1 MRVVFSLL
9 GLGALALALGA
20 CGPASTPLPLPADT
34 PLPSET
40 PTPTTTPVWFPPT
53 ATPTPFPTA
62 EVKPTENYQT
72 DLGEV
77 IFRDDFSKGENWQ
90 LSRTDAGSVALGKK
104 ELTLAIHEPQGYLY
118 TVRNQPVLSDFY
130 AEITASPTL
139 CREGD
144 EYGMLFRLNSS
155 SDFYRFSLSCD
166 GRVRVDRVVGG
177 AASSPQPWTYS
188 GVVPPGAPSTSRLA
202 VWAKGE
208 EMRFFVNDYYQFS
221 IDDPML
227 PSGTLGMFAR
237 SAGEMVVTVRF
248 TDLVVREIEE

>member
-1 MRVVFSLL
+1 
-9 GLGALALALGA
+9 
-20 CGPASTPLPLPADT
+20 
-34 PLPSET
+34 
-40 PTPTTTPVWFPPT
+40 
-53 ATPTPFPTA
+53 
-62 EVKPTENYQT
+62 
-72 DLGEV
+72 V

-118 TVRNQPVLSDFY
+118 TVRDQPVLSDFY

-177 AASSPQPWTYS
+177 AASSPQPWIYS

-202 VWAKGE
+202 VWAKGD

-227 PSGTLGMFAR
+227 PSGALGMFAR
-237 SAGEMVVTVRF
+237 SAGEMVVTVSF
-248 TDLVVREIEE
+248 TDLVVREVEE